1 MLTPEEEN
9 QLWHA
14 WLEKPE
20 AQQAEGAESALVAHS
35 LTIIADAPP
44 AQISSALV
52 AHSLALMEGMPTA
65 QAGTSS
71 RHGIASHAMSEA
83 SRLRDELEVEKQKI
97 MDWQQAQAA
106 AMQNPRMMRLHAP
119 GAGFM
124 STRDFA
130 LRLSEA
136 GLQRECGP
144 QTGAA
149 QHVYHIIA
157 NASESPCRLFLS
169 CPHSPMPYSL
179 SHRWRARS
187 R

>member
-1 MLTPEEEN
+1 MSSPVHAEEVEEAE
-9 QLWHA
+9 QARLWA
-14 WLEKPE
+14 LFVALPPAEQADEALE
-20 AQQAEGAESALVAHS
+20 ALVAHS
-35 LTIIADAPP
+35 LTLLAEMPP
-44 AQISSALV
+44 AEAAASV
-52 AHSLALMEGMPTA
+52 LA
-65 QAGTSS
+65 
-71 RHGIASHAMSEA
+71 GIASHAMSEA
-83 SRLRDELEVEKQKI
+83 SRLRDELAAQRQMLKE
-97 MDWQQAQAA
+97 WQEAQAA
-106 AMQNPRMMRLHAP
+106 ALQNPRMMRLHAP

-130 LRLSEA
+130 KRLSEA
-136 GLQRECGP
+136 GLQQECGP